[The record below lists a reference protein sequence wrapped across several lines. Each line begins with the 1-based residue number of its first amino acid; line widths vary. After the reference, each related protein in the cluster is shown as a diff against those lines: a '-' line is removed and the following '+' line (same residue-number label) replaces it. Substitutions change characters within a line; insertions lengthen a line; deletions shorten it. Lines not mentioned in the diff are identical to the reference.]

1 MNHVHDSAPAPAP
14 GSIHLIEFDGCDAS
28 SGSARDLEACQ
39 AIRRIVFIDEQG
51 VPEALEWDGLDR
63 HARHFLALGP
73 AIGHD
78 ATAQRAPAATPIPLG
93 TARMR
98 IVGGHAK
105 AERVAVQRAARQ
117 HGVGRLLMRA
127 LEAHARHQRL
137 PAVLL
142 HAQLTAIPFYERLGY
157 QAHGEIFPSA
167 GIDHREM
174 TKLLV

>member
-1 MNHVHDSAPAPAP
+1 MHDSAPASAP
-14 GSIHLIEFDGCDAS
+14 GSIRLIEFDGGDAS

-39 AIRRIVFIDEQG
+39 TIRRTVFIDEQG
-51 VPEALEWDGLDR
+51 VPEDVEWDGLDPQ
-63 HARHFLALGP
+63 ARHFLALGP
-73 AIGHD
+73 AIGH
-78 ATAQRAPAATPIPLG
+78 APPATPIPLG

-98 IVGGHAK
+98 IVGDHAK

-117 HGVGRLLMRA
+117 HGVGRLLMLA
-127 LEAHARHQRL
+127 LEAHARRQRL

-157 QAHGEIFPSA
+157 RAHGEIFLSA
-167 GIDHREM
+167 GIDHRAM